1 MFYLLEKVTG
11 PRPIHIR
18 PPLQNHHSAS
28 NFDGGS
34 SAPGILVI
42 ENSGQIRSL
51 ILYIDVCVFV

>member
-1 MFYLLEKVTG
+1 MTG